1 MRTLILLR
9 HLKSSWDD
17 PGLPDHDRPLA
28 PRGRRAGKRIRGEIQ
43 DAGIAAPQLV
53 LCSSAVRAVGTW
65 KAICAGVPEGR
76 RVEIEPGLYAAS
88 AESLLERLKGVPD
101 EVGTVLLI
109 AHNPGI
115 GDLAV
120 GLAGTGDTQA
130 LERMQAKYPTGG
142 LATLTFQGSWAEL
155 GWAGAQLVAF
165 VVPRDLPG

>member
-28 PRGRRAGKRIRGEIQ
+28 PRGRRAGKRIRRDMQ
-43 DAGIAAPQLV
+43 DTGIAPQLV
-53 LCSSAVRAVGTW
+53 LCSSAVRAVDTW
-65 KAICAGVPEGR
+65 QAIRAGVPQGR
-76 RVEIEPGLYAAS
+76 RVVIEDGLYAAS
-88 AESLLERLKGVPD
+88 AATLLERLKGVPD
-101 EVGTVLLI
+101 ETETVLLI

-120 GLAGTGDTQA
+120 GLAGTGDAHA
-130 LERMQAKYPTGG
+130 LERMRAKYPTGG
-142 LATLTFQGSWAEL
+142 LATLMFDGSWAEL
-155 GWAGAQLVAF
+155 GSADARLAEF